1 MRSIVSLLGIAV
13 LVGCMTLVGRGEEW
27 SGFRGPGSTGVT
39 VAKDLPTEWS
49 SDKLVWKAKVPGRG
63 WSEPIIVGDKVII
76 TSAYSDKEKD
86 PKAAKGGGFGG
97 FGKDGGFGKG
107 GFGKAAPPK
116 ETHKFDV
123 TCLDRTSG
131 KVLWQQTALE
141 GRPTIAKHST
151 NTYATETPATDGE
164 RIFAYFG
171 MHGIYCYDLSGKQL
185 WKKDLGTYS
194 TAMGFGTAASPVAD
208 GERVFVQVDNE
219 EKSFLVALEAKTGN
233 EVWRAKRQEHTT
245 YCSPILW
252 KNKDRTELVCGGGRK
267 VTSYEPATGKVLWEL
282 TLPGGQAN
290 SSPTADEERLYFGTS
305 RRGPS
310 FGPGGPGG
318 GAGGAGA
325 GGSMWAVKAGAS
337 GDITPKS
344 GETTSQG
351 VVWSETRAIPAM
363 ASPLSYQGHIYL
375 LEQNGGLV
383 TCLEAAT
390 GKQVYRERLRGA
402 SAFWASPWA
411 YDGKV
416 FCLDDAGTTFVLQA
430 GPEFKLL
437 GKNTISD
444 QFWTSAAI
452 SGGSVILRGVEG
464 IYCIKK

>member
-1 MRSIVSLLGIAV
+1 MRSLVGLLGVAL
-13 LVGCMTLVGRGEEW
+13 LVGCLVSAGRGEDW
-27 SGFRGPGSTGVT
+27 SGFRGPGGTGVP
-39 VAKDLPTEWS
+39 VGKDLPTEWS
-49 SDKLVWKAKVPGRG
+49 ADNLLWKAKVPGRG
-63 WSEPIIVGDKVII
+63 WSEPIIVGDKVIL
-76 TSAYSDKEKD
+76 TSAYSDKDKD
-86 PKAAKGGGFGG
+86 PKAAKDSGNPFSKG
-97 FGKDGGFGKG
+97 GGFGKG
-107 GFGKAAPPK
+107 GFGKGAPPK
-116 ETHKFDV
+116 ETYKFEV

-131 KVLWQQTALE
+131 KVLWTQTALE
-141 GRPTIAKHST
+141 SRPKIAAHST

-171 MHGIYCYDLSGKQL
+171 MHGLYCYDLTGKEL

-208 GERVFVQVDNE
+208 GERVYVQVDNE
-219 EKSFLVALEAKTGN
+219 EKSFLVALEAKTGK
-233 EVWRAKRQEHTT
+233 EAWRASRSERTT

-252 KNKDRTELVCGGGRK
+252 KNKSRTELVCGGGRK

-290 SSPTADEERLYFGTS
+290 SSPVADEERLYFGTS

-310 FGPGGPGG
+310 FGPGGGG
-318 GAGGAGA
+318 GGG
-325 GGSMWAVKAGAS
+325 GGSFYAVKVGAT

-344 GETTSQG
+344 GETTSDG
-351 VVWSETRAIPAM
+351 VVWSETKNIPAM
-363 ASPLSYQGHIYL
+363 SSPLSYKGHLYL
-375 LEQNGGLV
+375 LDQSNGFV
-383 TCLEAAT
+383 TCLDAAT
-390 GKQVYRERLRGA
+390 GKQAYRERLRGA
-402 SAFWASPWA
+402 ASFWASPWA

-452 SGGSVILRGVEG
+452 SGGALILRGVEG